1 MGGMTE
7 PARRLAITGSTGL
20 IGSQLMNHL
29 RAQGQTVVPVV
40 RGEAVAGAAH
50 WDPERGVIDTAAL
63 EGLDA
68 VIHLAGENIAAGR
81 WTAERKQRIR
91 DSRRLGTQLL
101 STTLAGLQRPP
112 AVLIAASGT
121 GYYGDR
127 GEETLTE
134 DSPAGSGFLAEV
146 CREWEAATEPAAAAG
161 IRTVNL
167 RLGMVLSPRG
177 GALPQLARPVRLGV
191 GGPVGSGR
199 QYWSFIALS
208 EVLKLI
214 PWLINEPLASGPI
227 NAVAPEAIT
236 CGAFMRTLGQL
247 LRRPA
252 ILPVP
257 GLALK
262 ALLGEMSEAVL
273 AGAKVVPAR
282 LQALGYGFAWPTL
295 EAALRHELSG
305 GEAR

>member
-1 MGGMTE
+1 M
-7 PARRLAITGSTGL
+7 RLAITGSAGL

-29 RAQGQTVVPVV
+29 RAQGHTVVPVV
-40 RGEAVAGAAH
+40 RGEAPAGAAH
-50 WDPERGVIDTAAL
+50 WDPERGVIEAAAL
-63 EGLDA
+63 EGLDG

-81 WTAERKQRIR
+81 WTPERKQRIR
-91 DSRRLGTQLL
+91 DSRRLGTELL
-101 STTLAGLQRPP
+101 CTTLAGLKRPP

-134 DSPAGSGFLAEV
+134 DSPPGNGFLAKV
-146 CREWEAATEPAAAAG
+146 CREWEAATEPAAAAQ
-161 IRTVNL
+161 IRTINL
-167 RLGMVLSPRG
+167 RLGMVLSARG

-199 QYWSFIALS
+199 QYWSWIALS
-208 EVLKLI
+208 EVLQLI
-214 PWLINEPLASGPI
+214 PWLLTEPQASGPI
-227 NAVAPEAIT
+227 NAVAPEAVT
-236 CGAFMRTLGQL
+236 CGAFMRTLGQV

-282 LQALGYGFAWPTL
+282 LQALGYPFAWPTL
-295 EAALRHELSG
+295 VSALRHEFG
-305 GEAR
+305 AGAAR